1 MNKYCLGLIFDPDQ
15 NRVLLLSKRSTDQF
29 NPGLW
34 NGIGGK
40 VEKNETSLDAMVR
53 ETFEEASLR
62 VDSDC
67 WTHMGVISDYDL
79 FHVDVFA
86 SLARIDAASQA
97 TDELIGI
104 FDREQAQDLNYAAS
118 VKEALLPWLE
128 GGMLLPK
135 NTYPC

>member
-53 ETFEEASLR
+53 ETFEEASFR